1 MRVTD
6 DRCHLDL
13 VHRVDHPGRRAGA
26 REIEAGGR
34 DGAEIDA
41 GAAERVRHER
51 RERAMGA
58 EPGNRLVW
66 EAGIAI
72 DLVRVWA
79 CDGLCDSADSVCE
92 VGVTVGRG
100 AHAAAS

>member
-1 MRVTD
+1 
-6 DRCHLDL
+6 
-13 VHRVDHPGRRAGA
+13 
-26 REIEAGGR
+26 
-34 DGAEIDA
+34 
-41 GAAERVRHER
+41 
-51 RERAMGA
+51 MGA